1 MPYLRRKCYCRAWH
15 FDALKTIIYMTNCLY
30 RFLVALCGLAPMS
43 IAASGS
49 DPSLGWES
57 IFAHLVIAVCVCVI
71 AALSLKCLFDK
82 IRSDG
87 CAMNVSGEMI
97 VSVSQRREGLVLYF
111 MSYIMP
117 FFLNGS
123 TSTRFWVFCIVI
135 LLVASFVSS
144 GIANNPMLR
153 LLGFKFYDVQM
164 KSGITQLYITKQSP
178 QQIIRGFRANM
189 FESDVLIQKE

>member
-1 MPYLRRKCYCRAWH
+1 
-15 FDALKTIIYMTNCLY
+15 MTDCLY

-57 IFAHLVIAVCVCVI
+57 IFARLAIAVCVCVI

-117 FFLNGS
+117 FFFKWCDFDSFLG
-123 TSTRFWVFCIVI
+123 I
-135 LLVASFVSS
+135 LYCYFI
-144 GIANNPMLR
+144 G
-153 LLGFKFYDVQM
+153 G
-164 KSGITQLYITKQSP
+164 
-178 QQIIRGFRANM
+178 
-189 FESDVLIQKE
+189 VLCE